1 VCTHRPGGVF
11 TRARGPSHVL
21 AAIGI
26 GDEDAV
32 LRFSLSRLT
41 TESDIKVAAL
51 ALREAVD
58 EIASV
63 VKLRRRDGKP

>member
-1 VCTHRPGGVF
+1 
-11 TRARGPSHVL
+11 VL

-26 GDEDAV
+26 PDEDAV
-32 LRFSLSRLT
+32 LRFSLSRLS
-41 TESDIKVAAL
+41 TEFDINTAAL

-63 VKLRRRDGKP
+63 VTVRRRDRKP